1 MGRRYRAGTRYVRLL
16 KQRFEEI
23 MGSVPII
30 FGTFKLL
37 VLFTGMFFA
46 IKSHF
51 DGEKKEKAKERQ
63 EQEKR
68 ALGKD
73 PGNIL

>member
-1 MGRRYRAGTRYVRLL
+1 
-16 KQRFEEI
+16 